1 MPVNQVAEGDL
12 RKALR
17 PYRYAPDAFEAGIR
31 QRLASADLQ
40 PAPDPFVGVAPLLR
54 SAAAFL
60 PLGLLLGCKTSST
73 ATRESSAGRGHLLL
87 GYLAFPA
94 ISLFLLLGAA
104 IFSGLRIRSLKGE
117 NNRELDDL
125 EARNEAI
132 RQWWSDNKRAAQ
144 AVFVLSLTLAL
155 IGKAWLLFLLYVMS
169 LGILLYVVSAFA
181 RRGIGDRAFVARA
194 CASGLMFLGQLAL
207 FAGVGI
213 QDIHF
218 LDQRLVAAVFLAGAL
233 ALLPFSLPTHEAASR
248 RGAASGRGMIAVQ
261 ALLVVPLIAWLASSI
276 LLPATPARIRNYVES
291 FDHAKYST
299 VSWRRWEIVMDWVR
313 RSTPNLDLS
322 KPRRLLAREIAND
335 ENPYVLGSALR
346 TGLMHSDQIA
356 LLKTYPARLQSL
368 IAEPLPGMT
377 ARSIASLEQTDWVI
391 RAAVLRNDLSPEERD
406 RLRQRLRITVDEQ
419 WDRQYVGLGDVLR
432 LTQLLEMLGQPPEI
446 DLNRAKVHHLL
457 RRFHSLH
464 AGGFQLAGG
473 FRRYLPSAIKSSE
486 SLPGDLEPT
495 AEAIELMEI
504 YGIPHGLDLNWVRSF
519 LRPSGFRL
527 GDDQWVA
534 AVTLD
539 RLNHL
544 PDAPQPTWIDL
555 LYHER
560 PLLAAMVLV
569 GLCLYATVCSPRPR
583 DATAP
588 VAV

>member
-1 MPVNQVAEGDL
+1 MPVNPVAEEDL
-12 RKALR
+12 RRALR
-17 PYRYAPDAFEAGIR
+17 PYRCAPDVFEAGIR
-31 QRLASADLQ
+31 QRLAATDGH
-40 PAPDPFVGVAPLLR
+40 PNPDPFVGVSPLLR

-60 PLGLLLGCKTSST
+60 PLSFLVGCKTTS
-73 ATRESSAGRGHLLL
+73 AARESPAGWGHLLL

-104 IFSGLRIRSLKGE
+104 IFSVLRIHGLKKE
-117 NNRELDDL
+117 NNPELDDL
-125 EARNEAI
+125 EARNEFI
-132 RQWWSDNKRAAQ
+132 RQWWSDNRRGAQ

-155 IGKAWLLFLLYVMS
+155 IGKAWLLFLLYMMS
-169 LGILLYVVSAFA
+169 FGILLYVVAAFA
-181 RRGIGDRAFVARA
+181 RCGVGDRAFVARA

-233 ALLPFSLPTHEAASR
+233 VLLPFSLPAHPAVSR
-248 RGAASGRGMIAVQ
+248 RVAASGRGMMAVV
-261 ALLVVPLIAWLASSI
+261 ALLMVPLVVWLASSI
-276 LLPATPARIRNYVES
+276 LFPATPARIRSYVES

-299 VSWRRWEIVMDWVR
+299 VSWRRWEIVTDWVR
-313 RSTPNLDLS
+313 RSTPDLDLS
-322 KPRRLLAREIAND
+322 KPRRLLALEIAND
-335 ENPYVLGSALR
+335 ENPYILGNALR
-346 TGLMHSDQIA
+346 TGLMQSDQIG

-368 IAEPLPGMT
+368 IKEPPPGMT
-377 ARSIASLEQTDWVI
+377 PSGITSLDQHDWVI

-406 RLRQRLRITVDEQ
+406 RLRQRLQITFDQQ
-419 WDRQYVGLGDVLR
+419 WDAPYVVLGDVLR
-432 LTQLLEMLGQPPEI
+432 VTQLLEMLGQPPEI
-446 DLNRAKVHHLL
+446 DLNRSKVHDLL
-457 RRFHSLH
+457 RRFHSQH
-464 AGGFQLAGG
+464 GGGFQLAGG
-473 FRRYLPSAIKSSE
+473 FRRYLTSATKSSR

-504 YGIPHGLDLNWVRSF
+504 YGIPPGLDLSWVRSF

-544 PDAPQPTWIDL
+544 PEAPQPTWIDL

-560 PLLAAMVLV
+560 PLLAALVLV
-569 GLCLYATVCSPRPR
+569 GLCLYATACSPRPSA
-583 DATAP
+583 ATAP
-588 VAV
+588 AAV